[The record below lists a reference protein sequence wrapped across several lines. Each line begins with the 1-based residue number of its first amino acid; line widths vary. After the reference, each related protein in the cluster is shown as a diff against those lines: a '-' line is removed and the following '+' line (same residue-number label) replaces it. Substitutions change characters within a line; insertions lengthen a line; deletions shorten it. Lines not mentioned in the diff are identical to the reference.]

1 MANLSQ
7 EPKQKKSSA
16 PTSKKQKRPIS
27 RQQAM
32 RIAVV
37 VVVCIVGVALL
48 LSLAAW
54 GILRFY
60 AKLFNQNQ
68 TETAEYESV
77 VRTEDQWG
85 FSTNTEEE
93 TKTEEPEMPDLHGML
108 NSQNLPL
115 ICDTK
120 DVTNILLMGVDERKT
135 EPGPGLSDTLILVSI
150 NQKTKKIMLT
160 SFLRDSWVEYPDEPE
175 NPIAKGSGFAK
186 INSTHIYGGPQL
198 TMATLEKNF
207 NIKVDYY
214 FRVNFDS
221 FVTVVD
227 QMGGLDLELTED
239 EIWWINLYVD
249 SEEMAAEFPNYP
261 KDHLPTQA
269 GTYHLNGLQ
278 ALGHGRN
285 RRIGDDFARTERQRI
300 IIGEFIKKAKQMSI
314 LDIHNTLTKFLP
326 LVTTNMPENMIAGL
340 EAKLLA
346 YASYERESFQFPQRG
361 MYTEINY
368 NIIPD
373 SAANCRLLYEK
384 IYGEVAPSA
393 N

>member
-1 MANLSQ
+1 MANLSP
-7 EPKQKKSSA
+7 EKKNNGTFA
-16 PTSKKQKRPIS
+16 PASKKKKKPIT
-27 RQQAM
+27 RKQAV
-32 RIAVV
+32 RAAVV
-37 VVVCIVGVALL
+37 VLFCVVGVALI

-54 GILRFY
+54 GLLRFY
-60 AKLFNQNQ
+60 ANLFKQDQ
-68 TETAEYESV
+68 TESAEYESEI
-77 VRTEDQWG
+77 RTEDQWG
-85 FSTNTEEE
+85 FSTNTEENN
-93 TKTEEPEMPDLHGML
+93 TEEEMPDLHGML
-108 NSQNLPL
+108 NSENLPL

-135 EPGPGLSDTLILVSI
+135 EPGPGLSDTLILVSV
-150 NQKTKKIMLT
+150 NQKTKKITLT

-175 NPIAKGSGFAK
+175 NPVSKGSGFAK
-186 INSTHIYGGPQL
+186 INSTHIYGGPEL

-214 FRVNFDS
+214 FRVNFAS

-249 SEEMAAEFPNYP
+249 SEEMAAEFPDYP
-261 KDHLPTQA
+261 KDHLPTAA

-285 RRIGDDFARTERQRI
+285 RRIGSDFARTERQRI
-300 IIGEFIKKAKQMSI
+300 IIGEFIKKAKEMSI
-314 LDIHNTLTKFLP
+314 LEIHNTLTKVLP
-326 LVTTNMPENMIAGL
+326 LVTTNMPENMIAGF
-340 EAKLLA
+340 EAKLLT
-346 YASYERESFQFPQRG
+346 YATYERESFQFPQPG

-384 IYGEVAPSA
+384 IYGEKAPAA